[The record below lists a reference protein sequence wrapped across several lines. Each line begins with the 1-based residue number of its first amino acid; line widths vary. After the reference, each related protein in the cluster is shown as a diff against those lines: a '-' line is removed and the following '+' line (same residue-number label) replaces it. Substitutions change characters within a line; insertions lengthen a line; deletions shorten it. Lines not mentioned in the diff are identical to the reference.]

1 MFFSNHLQ
9 FLKPCTNYA
18 DCFNV
23 FSMFQ
28 KAGANRHSF
37 VHRWLLGLWD
47 RNNWVKTI
55 FLVELFWGMNFV
67 FVSHTLFNKVSS
79 LGVSVGA
86 LRPSSQPSCSVVGP
100 LSSERSQNSLCPNI
114 PPHPN
119 FYGLIFL
126 LLLCFCSASRV
137 STLIKC
143 NERCTCTRS
152 RLYGNKTHADL
163 HLNNTVCNIVCLAH
177 ILSSSPE
184 PCPPTKL
191 TGSACL
197 YIWDLNLWGPWSMN
211 YPDLKW
217 SLTHAMGNTD
227 PCQHVSMLF
236 PSVATVFWQQMS
248 LR

>member
-1 MFFSNHLQ
+1 MPTVLTSSVCFKRLGLIGTALCTDGCWDCGIAITESKQFFSWRCFEVWILCLCHTFSLTM
-9 FLKPCTNYA
+9 FPPRVSLSVPCA
-18 DCFNV
+18 LL
-23 FSMFQ
+23 
-28 KAGANRHSF
+28 HSPAA
-37 VHRWLLGLWD
+37 LLWD
-47 RNNWVKTI
+47 RWVQRG
-55 FLVELFWGMNFV
+55 L
-67 FVSHTLFNKVSS
+67 
-79 LGVSVGA
+79 
-86 LRPSSQPSCSVVGP
+86 
-100 LSSERSQNSLCPNI
+100 NI
-114 PPHPN
+114 PLHPN
-119 FYGLIFL
+119 FYGLIFR

-137 STLIKC
+137 STLINC
-143 NERCTCTRS
+143 NKRCTCTRS

-184 PCPPTKL
+184 SCPPTKL
-191 TGSACL
+191 TGSACI